1 MVWQLTSPLISGTVC
16 AGYMCVVHR
25 HTHSVSLE
33 TTKYGSSRLP
43 ECLCK
48 CKLFAYNDLS
58 EIHHKHGLLY
68 LAALAEACSLATP
81 TPTPFFAGD
90 FGISKILL
98 STSDLATTVT
108 GTPYY
113 MSPEVLKHEGY
124 NAKSDIW

>member
-1 MVWQLTSPLISGTVC
+1 MSHKL
-16 AGYMCVVHR
+16 
-25 HTHSVSLE
+25 
-33 TTKYGSSRLP
+33 
-43 ECLCK
+43 CL
-48 CKLFAYNDLS
+48 S
-58 EIHHKHGLLY
+58 
-68 LAALAEACSLATP
+68 CSIVLVTP
-81 TPTPFFAGD
+81 TSHHLYKHVHSSCAGD